1 MREASGVGER
11 GGGGR
16 GGSLAGRLRFRRA
29 KTRQHP
35 QAHTH
40 SNAGKALWEMSRG
53 SRRSSGGQ
61 WHAPVVAGE
70 GGRGESV
77 CVPQSMMERKKMAL
91 SLAKRV
97 GDEGG
102 WGKGSGK
109 GTMVT

>member
-1 MREASGVGER
+1 MRRQAWGNGGGG

-16 GGSLAGRLRFRRA
+16 LLVVCVFAGQ
-29 KTRQHP
+29 KQDSTRK
-35 QAHTH
+35 HTPT
-40 SNAGKALWEMSRG
+40 AMQGKPSGKCPGAAEGAVEGNGMHLWWRG
-53 SRRSSGGQ
+53 R
-61 WHAPVVAGE
+61 